1 MALVKNFVSVSRGFS
16 SCSCLCAHR
25 KGKKTRV
32 VFDER
37 FPISAK
43 HVNENRKGGSKEMAE
58 KLAQHGTI
66 IISFHNYNSQTLS
79 SKMEAP
85 HIYIQKIKPSIYI

>member
-16 SCSCLCAHR
+16 SCSCLCAKR
-25 KGKKTRV
+25 LGKKTRV

-43 HVNENRKGGSKEMAE
+43 HVNEKKKGGSKEMAE
-58 KLAQHGTI
+58 KLALHGTNPI
-66 IISFHNYNSQTLS
+66 IITFFHYRVGLFRV
-79 SKMEAP
+79 
-85 HIYIQKIKPSIYI
+85 